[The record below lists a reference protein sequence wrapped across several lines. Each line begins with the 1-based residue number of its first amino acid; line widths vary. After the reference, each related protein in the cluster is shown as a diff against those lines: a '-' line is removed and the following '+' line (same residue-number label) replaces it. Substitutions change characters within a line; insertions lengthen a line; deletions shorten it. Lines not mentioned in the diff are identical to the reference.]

1 MFFHLGDLNTF
12 DIDSS
17 GRRFFFF
24 LANSWKSRSCFTR
37 EILESMSESELMPS
51 YPSPNLTLT
60 LTC

>member
-24 LANSWKSRSCFTR
+24 SKFV
-37 EILESMSESELMPS
+37 EIKEVASLVKFLNQCQ
-51 YPSPNLTLT
+51 NLN
-60 LTC
+60 

>member
-24 LANSWKSRSCFTR
+24 KQIRGNQEVASLVKFLNQCQ
-37 EILESMSESELMPS
+37 
-51 YPSPNLTLT
+51 NLN
-60 LTC
+60 